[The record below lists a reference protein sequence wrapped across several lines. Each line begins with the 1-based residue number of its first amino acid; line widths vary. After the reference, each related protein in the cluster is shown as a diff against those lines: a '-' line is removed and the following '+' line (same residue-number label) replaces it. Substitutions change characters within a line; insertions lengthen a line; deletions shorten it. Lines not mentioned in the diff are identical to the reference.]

1 MAVLGERF
9 GARVD
14 EVAAA
19 QSLRMLMVVL
29 VIPSLFVLLELR
41 GADAFST
48 GRTVIRWS
56 ALVPLLAAT
65 AVARFALQRMRV
77 PNAFVLGALAV
88 AIPLSVSEVY
98 LSAMPRWLLN
108 GAQLLLGS
116 ALGARFNHN
125 FLRRA
130 PRFVAAVAVSVIVA
144 IGLSALFA
152 LALAWITGIHAAML
166 VLATAPGGIAEM
178 AVTAK
183 VLELGV
189 PLVTSFHVTR
199 VILLLTCTAPLFSW
213 LRKRRSC

>member
-48 GRTVIRWS
+48 GTTVIRWS

-116 ALGARFNHN
+116 GLGARFNHN
-125 FLRRA
+125 FPSARAALRCGGRGQRHCCH
-130 PRFVAAVAVSVIVA
+130 RFVGIVRACARVDNRYSCGHAGARYRTGWHCRNGRDGKGIGIGCAARHVIPCHSRDLAAYVYRAVIFLVAQ
-144 IGLSALFA
+144 
-152 LALAWITGIHAAML
+152 
-166 VLATAPGGIAEM
+166 AT
-178 AVTAK
+178 
-183 VLELGV
+183 
-189 PLVTSFHVTR
+189 
-199 VILLLTCTAPLFSW
+199 
-213 LRKRRSC
+213 